1 MEAHNTLSTEK
12 REELLRILKD
22 RFENNMNRHKGL
34 EWASVHSRLNA
45 SPSRLKSL
53 YAMEQTG
60 GEPDVVDYDREND
73 RYVFFDCSPESP
85 EGRRNLCY
93 DRQALDSR
101 KTARPK
107 DSAMD
112 MAAAMG
118 IGMLTEEQYS
128 QLQNLG
134 SFDTRTSSWL
144 KTPPEIRNL
153 GGALFGD
160 RRYGQVFLYHNG
172 ASSYYSSRG
181 FRGFLTVGTSS
192 INQLPRPESRHLT
205 LSTSIRR

>member
-118 IGMLTEEQYS
+118 IGMLTEEQYR

-160 RRYGQVFLYHNG
+160 RRYG
-172 ASSYYSSRG
+172 
-181 FRGFLTVGTSS
+181 
-192 INQLPRPESRHLT
+192 
-205 LSTSIRR
+205 

>member
-118 IGMLTEEQYS
+118 IGMLTEEQYR

-144 KTPPEIRNL
+144 KTPPDITNL

-172 ASSYYSSRG
+172 ASS
-181 FRGFLTVGTSS
+181 
-192 INQLPRPESRHLT
+192 
-205 LSTSIRR
+205 

>member
-1 MEAHNTLSTEK
+1 
-12 REELLRILKD
+12 
-22 RFENNMNRHKGL
+22 
-34 EWASVHSRLNA
+34 
-45 SPSRLKSL
+45 
-53 YAMEQTG
+53 
-60 GEPDVVDYDREND
+60 
-73 RYVFFDCSPESP
+73 
-85 EGRRNLCY
+85 
-93 DRQALDSR
+93 
-101 KTARPK
+101 
-107 DSAMD
+107 MD

-181 FRGFLTVGTSS
+181 FRGFLTV
-192 INQLPRPESRHLT
+192 
-205 LSTSIRR
+205 

>member
-1 MEAHNTLSTEK
+1 MDTGSLYSQKYSLTMEAHNTLSTEK

-181 FRGFLTVGTSS
+181 FRGFLTV
-192 INQLPRPESRHLT
+192 
-205 LSTSIRR
+205 

>member
-181 FRGFLTVGTSS
+181 FRGFLTV
-192 INQLPRPESRHLT
+192 
-205 LSTSIRR
+205 

>member
-73 RYVFFDCSPESP
+73 RYVFFD
-85 EGRRNLCY
+85 
-93 DRQALDSR
+93 
-101 KTARPK
+101 
-107 DSAMD
+107 
-112 MAAAMG
+112 
-118 IGMLTEEQYS
+118 
-128 QLQNLG
+128 
-134 SFDTRTSSWL
+134 
-144 KTPPEIRNL
+144 
-153 GGALFGD
+153 
-160 RRYGQVFLYHNG
+160 
-172 ASSYYSSRG
+172 
-181 FRGFLTVGTSS
+181 
-192 INQLPRPESRHLT
+192 
-205 LSTSIRR
+205 

>member
-118 IGMLTEEQYS
+118 IGMLTEEQYR

-181 FRGFLTVGTSS
+181 FRGFLTV
-192 INQLPRPESRHLT
+192 
-205 LSTSIRR
+205 